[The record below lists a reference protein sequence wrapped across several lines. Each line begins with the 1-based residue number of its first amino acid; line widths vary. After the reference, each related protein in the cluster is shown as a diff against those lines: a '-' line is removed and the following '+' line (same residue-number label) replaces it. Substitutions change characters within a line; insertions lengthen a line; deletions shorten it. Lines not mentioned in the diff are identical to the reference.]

1 MIETALEPVVTLL
14 NTVYW
19 QPWATI
25 MSMDPWTSNLVM
37 AILLMLKQIFGG
49 WLLAKGGRSP
59 LWALVLLINGA
70 DILALWIYAY
80 IRWPFV
86 DRKPFQKDGAEPA
99 VADAATD

>member
-1 MIETALEPVVTLL
+1 METALEPIVNVL

-19 QPWATI
+19 QPWAAI
-25 MSMDPWTSNLVM
+25 MSTDPWTSNLVM
-37 AILLMLKQIFGG
+37 AILLMLKLVFGG

-86 DRKPFQKDGAEPA
+86 DRKPVEPA
-99 VADAATD
+99 VADAATE